1 MSFLKIDGRAV
12 GYRLLGDPALPLVVL
27 AHPLGMSQ
35 AVWDELLPALLP
47 RYRVLSWDLP
57 GHGSSAAWH
66 GAKITPENLAAELLA
81 LVEVAGSERF
91 HFVGT
96 SIGGVIGQQLLSRYS
111 ERLLSAILT
120 NTGAV
125 IGTAEAWQTRA
136 SAVRERG
143 LGAMAV
149 DIVPRWFG
157 PAACEAQ
164 PALLDGWNTIMGRG
178 DANSYALLC
187 EMLGR
192 ADFRARLRDHQVPL
206 LLVGGSDD
214 IATPPESLRTLA
226 QCAGADEPV
235 ILERIGHVPSVE
247 CPAVFAELLVT
258 RVSQPSTMAPLPAGS
273 AHVNRP

>member
-1 MSFLKIDGRAV
+1 MSFLNINGRAV
-12 GYRLLGDPALPLVVL
+12 GYRLLGDAALPLVVL

-35 AVWDELLPALLP
+35 AVWDDLLPALLP

-66 GAKITPENLAAELLA
+66 DDAITPADLAAEVLA
-81 LVEVAGSERF
+81 LVDQAGAERF

-96 SIGGVIGQQLLSRYS
+96 SIGGVIGQQLLSANA
-111 ERLLSAILT
+111 ERLLSATLT

-125 IGTAEAWQTRA
+125 IGTAEAWQARGR
-136 SAVRERG
+136 AVRELG
-143 LGAMAV
+143 LATMAV

-157 PAACEAQ
+157 PAACQAQ
-164 PALLDGWNTIMGRG
+164 PALLAGWNTIMGRN

-192 ADFRARLRDHQVPL
+192 ADFREQLQGHGVPL

-214 IATPPESLRTLA
+214 VATPPDTLRTLA
-226 QCAGADEPV
+226 KCSGAGEPV
-235 ILERIGHVPSVE
+235 ILEQVGHVPSVE
-247 CPAVFAELLVT
+247 VPARFAEWLLK
-258 RVSQPSTMAPLPAGS
+258 QLG
-273 AHVNRP
+273 